1 MKLRP
6 QLIVSIAKTAYVILV
21 FAISAQAQQMI
32 GSKSGVIQSVTG
44 EVFLDGTPIQLAKDN
59 YLQVENGQVL
69 STRKGYAELVLAPAA
84 YLWLGEYS
92 VLKMRQNKLIDIQFE
107 ITQGSAVTYI
117 LETIKTNAIH
127 AQVSKSLIEI
137 KKKGLYRIDSIPGEI
152 RVYAGD
158 ALVNDGTGKTRIKKS
173 HLLHLNA
180 KSTPERFNLN
190 VADALHRRAI
200 QRAAE
205 IVIWMYRSPFEI
217 SMK

>member
-6 QLIVSIAKTAYVILV
+6 HLVSSIAEAALVVLV
-21 FAISAQAQQMI
+21 FTISAPAQQMI
-32 GSKSGVIQSVTG
+32 GSKSGVIQFVTG

-84 YLWLGEYS
+84 YLWLGEYT
-92 VLKMRQNKLIDIQFE
+92 VLKMHQNKLIDIQFE

-117 LETIKTNAIH
+117 LETISKNTIH

-137 KKKGLYRIDSIPGEI
+137 NKKGLYRIDSIPGEI

-158 ALVNDGTGKTRIKKS
+158 ALVKDGTNITRIKKS

-180 KSTPERFNLN
+180 KSAPERFNIN
-190 VADALHRRAI
+190 AADALHRKATK
-200 QRAAE
+200 RAAE
-205 IVIWMYRSPFEI
+205 IVIWMYRSPFEV